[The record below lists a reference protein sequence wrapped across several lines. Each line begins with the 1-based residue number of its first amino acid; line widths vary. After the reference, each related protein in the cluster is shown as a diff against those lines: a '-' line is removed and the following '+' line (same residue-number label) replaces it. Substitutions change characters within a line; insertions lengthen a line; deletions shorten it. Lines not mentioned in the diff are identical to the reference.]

1 MKARNYRKLVAK
13 NLRED
18 ALLQAAAAPAP
29 ANLLMSSDSASAD
42 SNFNDFLSSNSL
54 ISDKLPVVA
63 YSKNNP
69 AGQTVDAIIT
79 DLPGLMA
86 VAVVDVTSG
95 MALASHTNS
104 PNINPETAAA
114 YNTEVV
120 KQKQK
125 AMSALKLTNETIE
138 DILITLT
145 NQLHLLKLN
154 AAGNK
159 FIYLVVNSR
168 ETNLAIAREVLR
180 SHAASM
186 N

>member
-1 MKARNYRKLVAK
+1 M
-13 NLRED
+13 
-18 ALLQAAAAPAP
+18 
-29 ANLLMSSDSASAD
+29 
-42 SNFNDFLSSNSL
+42 
-54 ISDKLPVVA
+54 A
-63 YSKNNP
+63 YSKNSP
-69 AGQTVDAIIT
+69 AGKAVEAIIN
-79 DLPGLMA
+79 DLPGLVA
-86 VAVVDVTSG
+86 VAVVDITSG
-95 MALASHTNS
+95 MALASHSNS

-125 AMSALKLTNETIE
+125 AIAALKLSGERIE

-154 AAGNK
+154 TAGTK

-180 SHAASM
+180 THVDEI

>member
-1 MKARNYRKLVAK
+1 LKAKTYRKLVAK
-13 NLRED
+13 KLQQD
-18 ALLQAAAAPAP
+18 AQLLAATKPA
-29 ANLLMSSDSASAD
+29 SIDSLSTD
-42 SNFNDFLSSNSL
+42 SLSNDLSVRNTDIVSNT
-54 ISDKLPVVA
+54 PMA
-63 YSKNNP
+63 YAVTTP
-69 AGQTVDAIIT
+69 AGQAIDGIIT
-79 DLPGLMA
+79 DLPGLVA

-95 MALASHTNS
+95 MALASHSNS
-104 PNINPETAAA
+104 AAINPETAAA

-125 AMSALKLTNETIE
+125 AMAALKLTDETIE

-154 AAGNK
+154 PTGNK

-180 SHAASM
+180 SHASQI

>member
-1 MKARNYRKLVAK
+1 MPYAVNT
-13 NLRED
+13 
-18 ALLQAAAAPAP
+18 
-29 ANLLMSSDSASAD
+29 
-42 SNFNDFLSSNSL
+42 
-54 ISDKLPVVA
+54 
-63 YSKNNP
+63 P
-69 AGQTVDAIIT
+69 AGKVVQDVLN
-79 DLPGLMA
+79 DLPGLVA

-95 MALASHTNS
+95 MALASHSNS

-120 KQKQK
+120 RQKQK
-125 AMSALKLTNETIE
+125 AMTALKLQSETIE

-145 NQLHLLKLN
+145 TQLHLLKLTPN
-154 AAGNK
+154 GNK

-180 SHAASM
+180 ATADQL

>member
-1 MKARNYRKLVAK
+1 
-13 NLRED
+13 
-18 ALLQAAAAPAP
+18 LLQRSCSYDYLHCFFTFTFLNHP
-29 ANLLMSSDSASAD
+29 
-42 SNFNDFLSSNSL
+42 LSS
-54 ISDKLPVVA
+54 
-63 YSKNNP
+63 P
-69 AGQTVDAIIT
+69 AGLVVQNII
-79 DLPGLMA
+79 DSLPSLVA

-95 MALASHTNS
+95 MALASHSNS

-125 AMSALKLTNETIE
+125 AMTALKLQGERID

-145 NQLHLLKLN
+145 NQLHLLNISEDGK
-154 AAGNK
+154 K

-168 ETNLAIAREVLR
+168 ETNLAIARDVCRQESALL
-180 SHAASM
+180 